1 MRKLLL
7 VAALVALASPATA
20 QPANDT
26 VRQGLAENAFQ
37 NFWQRYSPVI
47 DLFEKG
53 DWELGCSL
61 LRQSN
66 TWLVNYFTE
75 LQAARPTV
83 DWFEVRSNTKGLMDN
98 SCTPRGY

>member
-7 VAALVALASPATA
+7 VAALLALASPATA
-20 QPANDT
+20 QSAADT

-37 NFWQRYSPVI
+37 NFWERYDPVLP
-47 DLFEKG
+47 LFEKG

-66 TWLVNYFTE
+66 TWLVRHFTQ
-75 LQAARPTV
+75 LQTARPTV
-83 DWFEVRSNTKGLMDN
+83 DWFEVRSNTKVLIDN